1 MNNETLDVPGAAALM
16 NIHPETA
23 LLLIGRGVLP
33 AGKVGRA
40 YVLLKKDVM
49 AYVERVIAQ
58 QTAARMGGGGGGPRP
73 KRVRRASRTTPL
85 R

>member
-1 MNNETLDVPGAAALM
+1 MNNYTLDIHGAAAMM
-16 NIHPETA
+16 NIHPETV
-23 LLLIGRGVLP
+23 LVLINKGLLP

-40 YVLLKKDVM
+40 YVLLTKDVL

-58 QTAARMGGGGGGPRP
+58 QTAESMGGGGGPRP
-73 KRVRRASRTTPL
+73 KQVRRAARTSPL